1 MSSYHGTTEELM
13 STMGRR
19 ETSGHAEEWQR
30 WDEDL
35 VKDFGLWLGSLAKT
49 FGLLLLGVLAALVI
63 AWL

>member
-1 MSSYHGTTEELM
+1 MSSYHGTKEELM

-35 VKDFGLWLGSLAKT
+35 VKDFGRWLSRFAKT
-49 FGLLLLGVLAALVI
+49 FGLLLLGVLAALI
-63 AWL
+63 IGWL